1 MDEHRI
7 LVVANA
13 TVGGD
18 RLLAE
23 LEARAA
29 GRDAR
34 VLVLCPALNSRLR
47 HWTSDEDAARAAA
60 AARLSACLERLAA
73 FGIVAEGVIGDS
85 NPLQAID
92 DALRVFAIDEIV
104 ISTHPPERSNWLE
117 RGVVEEAR
125 LRFTQPVTHVVAADE
140 RRLAAV

>member
-13 TVGGD
+13 TVAGE

-23 LEARAA
+23 IKARAA
-29 GRDAR
+29 GRQTR

-47 HWTSDEDAARAAA
+47 HWTSDEDGARAAA
-60 AARLSACLERLAA
+60 AARLAACLERLAA
-73 FGIVAEGVIGDS
+73 SGIVAEGVIGDS

-92 DALRVFAIDEIV
+92 DALRSFGIDEIV

-125 LRFTQPVTHVVAADE
+125 LRFTQPVTHVVADE